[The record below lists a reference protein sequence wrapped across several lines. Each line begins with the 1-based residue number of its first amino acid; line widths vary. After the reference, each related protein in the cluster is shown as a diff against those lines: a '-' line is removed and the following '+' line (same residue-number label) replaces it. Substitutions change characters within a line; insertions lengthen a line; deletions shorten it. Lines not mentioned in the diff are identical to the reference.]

1 MHNQRA
7 SATNHLPG
15 LPPRRTRRVL
25 TSAAPREADR
35 HDLPI
40 ARTKAAN
47 SARRGHVN
55 PRG

>member
-7 SATNHLPG
+7 SVTNHLPG

-25 TSAAPREADR
+25 ISAAPGEADR

>member
-15 LPPRRTRRVL
+15 LPPRRTRHVL

-35 HDLPI
+35 RDLPI
-40 ARTKAAN
+40 ALTRAAN
-47 SARRGHVN
+47 SVRRGHVN